1 MNNTRQHDSVLSR
14 IAPQKQFQAVWQY
27 LTGNYRACEFALTN
41 ICVSRCSFCGIW
53 RQQPKIMVERDRA
66 LRAIDILANAG
77 VRFLTLTGGE
87 PLVHPDVST
96 FVERCTSKGIVTGVL
111 NADPRLFTDEK
122 AETLKKAGL
131 DFICISVDHY
141 TDEVEYESR
150 KIENLLR
157 HIESAVNKA
166 KKAGIRPLASVLICR
181 YNHTELEKLFDRCE
195 ELGFDFIGVNYPE
208 HSLSPV
214 YELGGQAVDMTPE
227 ETTAALEEVI
237 RLKQKGYPVLNPVES
252 MNNIIKYL
260 RNEKVDYYCL
270 GGNRVLFVDWFFNV
284 YPCMHLAQSLGS
296 VFGLDKAKLLSKKCN
311 ACNMSWYRDF
321 SIYFDGAR
329 SLKTLVKSIK
339 AS

>member
-1 MNNTRQHDSVLSR
+1 MTSNKTSGSVLSR
-14 IAPQKQFQAVWQY
+14 ISPQKQIQAVWQFI
-27 LTGNYRACEFALTN
+27 TGNYRACEFALTN

-53 RQQPKIMVERDRA
+53 RQQPKIMVERGRA
-66 LRAIDILANAG
+66 LQAIDILAAAG
-77 VRFLTLTGGE
+77 VRFITLTGGE

-96 FVERCTSKGIVTGVL
+96 FVERCTARGMVTAVL
-111 NADPRLFTDEK
+111 DADPRLLTDEK
-122 AETLKKAGL
+122 IDNLRKAGL
-131 DFICISVDHY
+131 DFTCISVDHY

-150 KIENLLR
+150 KIENLLS
-157 HIESAVNKA
+157 HIESAVKRV
-166 KKAGIRPLASVLICR
+166 KKAGIRTIASVLISR
-181 YNHTELEKLFDRCE
+181 YNHSELTKLFDKCG

-214 YELGGQAVDMTPE
+214 YELGGQAVDLTPE

-237 RLKQKGYPVLNPVES
+237 RLKQKGYPVLNPIES

-296 VFGLDKAKLLSKKCN
+296 VFELDKSKLLSKKCN

-321 SIYFDGAR
+321 SIYFNGAK